1 MTQEERKKQTRLIIQ
16 KAAIQCLYRNS
27 YYNVTIDDIAKRSNY
42 TKRTVYNYFPT
53 KSVLIASIF
62 EDNLADLYGK
72 LEKEINNCI
81 SAQETISVH
90 FHVLNK
96 FTKDN
101 YSFMRIF
108 WSLGQE
114 LEKEDQS
121 KDIMEKI
128 SEWNNKIIV
137 LISGKLSEFGL
148 TGIAS
153 KYSSDTIVHFI
164 SALNKGLVL
173 QYDKDGSL
181 AIMDNIVS
189 DELYSFAFEVLIN
202 SIK

>member
-1 MTQEERKKQTRLIIQ
+1 MTQEERKNQTRLTIQ
-16 KAAIQCLYRNS
+16 EAAINCLYKNS
-27 YYNVTIDDIAKRSNY
+27 YYNVTIEEIAKKSKY
-42 TKRTVYNYFPT
+42 TKRTVYNYFPS
-53 KSVLIASIF
+53 KSVLIASVF

-72 LEKEINNCI
+72 MEKEIKTCK
-81 SAQETISVH
+81 SVEETISVH
-90 FHVLNK
+90 FQVLNK
-96 FTKDN
+96 FTRDN

-121 KDIMEKI
+121 KEIMEKI

-137 LISGKLSEFGL
+137 LISKKISELGL
-148 TGIAS
+148 TGFAS
-153 KYSSDTIVHFI
+153 KYSPDTIVHFI

-181 AIMDNIVS
+181 AIMNNTVS
-189 DELYSFAFEVLIN
+189 EELYRFAYELLIN